1 MSEDDW
7 DSGFGK
13 AVAVYLSGKGIGDCE
28 PNGERIT
35 DDSFIVHFNS
45 HPEPVEFN
53 LPPAEFAS
61 TWTRVVSTTTANGNG
76 NGNVSSDDV
85 LKSSSPVIAAGLSLM
100 LLKAGA
106 AELAW

>member
-1 MSEDDW
+1 MSEDDR

-61 TWTRVVSTTTANGNG
+61 TWTRVVSTTTANGKRQRQRQRQRVVG
-76 NGNVSSDDV
+76 RR
-85 LKSSSPVIAAGLSLM
+85 PEIQ
-100 LLKAGA
+100 
-106 AELAW
+106 